1 MTYEKVKEL
10 KPQEF
15 KRLCG
20 VRIETFTE
28 MVKLVEKKEQQKTKT
43 GRPSKLSLEDQV
55 LMTLEYLREYRTYFH
70 IGQHWRLNESTVYRI
85 IRKIE
90 NILIKSSEFRIPGK
104 KQLLKSGKQIDIAV
118 IDVTETPIER
128 PKKNRK
134 TTTVEKRK
142 SIP

>member
-1 MTYEKVKEL
+1 MTYEKVKNLTSE
-10 KPQEF
+10 KF

-20 VRIETFTE
+20 VKKETFAQ
-28 MVKLVEKKEQQKTKT
+28 MVEIVENQEKLKTKT
-43 GRPSKLSLEDQV
+43 GRPSKLSLENQV

-70 IGQHWRLNESTVYRI
+70 IAQSWGVNESTACRI

-90 NILIKSSEFRIPGK
+90 NILIRSQELALPGK
-104 KQLLKSGKQIDIAV
+104 KHLLKSNHELEVVV

-134 TTTVEKRK
+134 NTTVGKRK
-142 SIP
+142 STL